1 MDNQLDNQLP
11 VTLLTYDAK
20 TDIGKKRETN
30 EDNYLIESWEDKS
43 AILAVVADGM
53 GGHRGGEVASQI
65 AVDTFRELLKNP
77 LPSEAS
83 ERYELLLKAFYDADS
98 AIREK
103 GNTAF
108 GLLGMG
114 TTIVAAIVTPTELIH
129 LYAGDCRLYHFGGDD
144 FPYMTADHSVV
155 RVLLDLG
162 QITPE
167 QVATHPMRSVVNSC
181 LGGQGNAQFSVD
193 PKWDD
198 SPSVIR
204 KLQAGDL
211 LLLCSDGLHGEIS
224 DAELQGL
231 VAQFRDVP
239 EKLTEACVTAALQS
253 GGADNITVIA
263 IRVNEGEL
271 NR

>member
-1 MDNQLDNQLP
+1 MVQTMDNELS
-11 VTLLTYDAK
+11 VTLLTYDGK
-20 TDIGKKRETN
+20 THPGKQREN
-30 EDNYLIESWEDKS
+30 NQDNYLIESWKDKS

-53 GGHRGGEVASQI
+53 GGHRGGEVASKI

-77 LPSEAS
+77 LPPEPLK
-83 ERYELLLKAFYDADS
+83 RYELLLEAFYTADT
-98 AIREK
+98 AIRET
-103 GNTAF
+103 GDTDF

-114 TTIVAAIVTPTELIH
+114 TTIIAAIVTPTELIH

-144 FPYMTADHSVV
+144 SPYMTADHSVV

-167 QVATHPMRSVVNSC
+167 EVATHPMRAVVNSC
-181 LGGQGNAQFSVD
+181 LGGNGNSQFSVD

-204 KLQAGDL
+204 TLQAGDL
-211 LLLCSDGLHGEIS
+211 LLLSSDGLHGEIS
-224 DAELQGL
+224 DTQLQGL
-231 VAQFRDVP
+231 VENCRDVP
-239 EKLTEACVTAALQS
+239 EKLTDACVEAALES